1 MVALDTVFELLRDE
15 RRRRYVLYYLNDRD
29 GPVSVRELVTVID
42 EWEDDPAGRHDSL
55 DTFEE
60 IMVELKHVHLP
71 RSSEVEF
78 IQYDPDQGL
87 IQIQGSPR
95 EFDALVTVA
104 RLIEKPD
111 Q

>member
-1 MVALDTVFELLRDE
+1 MVALDTVFELLQDE
-15 RRRRYVLYYLNDRD
+15 RRRYALYYLYDRD
-29 GPVSVRELVTVID
+29 GPVSVRELVEAID
-42 EWEDDPAGRHDSL
+42 EWEDDPAGCHDSL

-60 IMVELKHVHLP
+60 IMVELQHVHLP

-87 IQIQGSPR
+87 IQIQGSPQ